1 MIMTKAIKT
10 NVQKSKKAIEYATK
24 RATHLSTLI
33 YLNNVDGLFKEI
45 DILTISINNQKLT
58 PIAFGL
64 RPEAIEETCTSYL
77 QTSSLTLTNL
87 NLVSG
92 LDPP

>member
-1 MIMTKAIKT
+1 MTKAIKT
-10 NVQKSKKAIEYATK
+10 IIQKNKKALEFASK
-24 RATHLSTLI
+24 RITHLSTLI
-33 YLNNVDGLFKEI
+33 YLSNVDGLFKEI
-45 DILTISINNQKLT
+45 DLISISINNQQLT
-58 PIAFGL
+58 PNTFGL

-77 QTSSLTLTNL
+77 QTNSLTLTNL